1 MDLYNLLLSNYITYD
16 RLYAMSSK
24 ALYGER
30 VDKGEINLF
39 IDINSFTKRIWD
51 MQFDFK
57 NTNVITASL
66 INACAHYRNYF
77 WTRHMC
83 KTNIYLVWGWNFKTY
98 FDYPNYNIHF
108 RKRVATKDQSYSAST
123 PLINS
128 MREQLAFICPY
139 LPQIYFIDGDINE
152 VSVMIYS
159 LASTVVKQNIPNIIV
174 SKDIY
179 SYQLVSYRPST
190 FVYRP
195 KKSYPN
201 NQLVDSSWV
210 VTKSNLYKAFRYS
223 MGYTQQ
229 APDTLSHRD
238 LSLVLSVSGLTK
250 RHVKGLTTFNRACN
264 IVNQAS
270 QLAPPNGLDIYSLN
284 VIMSGELGMNT
295 VTQEGLNIVSI
306 YNILDVAVNCRM
318 MQNTTPISISI
329 KASIID
335 KYDPNGIMDLAN
347 KEFDEYPLELGEL

>member
-1 MDLYNLLLSNYITYD
+1 MDLYNLLLSNYISYD

-30 VDKGEINLF
+30 IDKGEINLF
-39 IDINSFTKRIWD
+39 IDLNSFTKRIWD
-51 MQFDFK
+51 IQFEYK
-57 NTNVITASL
+57 NDNVITASI

-108 RKRVATKDQSYSAST
+108 RECVRSKDQSFGIPTS
-123 PLINS
+123 LINS
-128 MREQLAFICPY
+128 MKEQLKFICPY

-159 LASTVVKQNIPNIIV
+159 LATTIVKQNIPNIIV

-179 SYQLVSYRPST
+179 SYQLVSYLPST

-195 KKSYPN
+195 KKAYSN
-201 NQLVDSSWV
+201 NQLIDSSWV
-210 VTKSNLYKAFRYS
+210 VTKTNIYKAFRYH
-223 MGYTQQ
+223 MGYVQT
-229 APDTLSHRD
+229 PDNPNYYD
-238 LSLVLSVSGLTK
+238 LSLVLSLSGLTK
-250 RHVKGLTTFNRACN
+250 RHVRGITTFNRSCKIIN
-264 IVNQAS
+264 QVNQIS
-270 QLAPPNGLDIYSLN
+270 LPSNKLDIYSLN
-284 VIMSGELGMNT
+284 IMLSEEFKMNT
-295 VTQEGLNIVSI
+295 VTQEGLNIISI
-306 YNILDVAVNCRM
+306 YNILDVAVSCRM

-329 KASIID
+329 KESIID